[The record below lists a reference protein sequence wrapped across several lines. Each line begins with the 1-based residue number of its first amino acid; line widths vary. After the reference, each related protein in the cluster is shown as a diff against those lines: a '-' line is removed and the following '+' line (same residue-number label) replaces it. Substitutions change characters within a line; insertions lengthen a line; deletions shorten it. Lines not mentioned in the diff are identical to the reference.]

1 MLRSMLGTI
10 PGIEYSGDD
19 SLQII
24 FYLLIRV
31 YIYIF
36 VGFRENF
43 MQQIKLLFKDTFH
56 CVMLEYSICMFCMG
70 NAMKTVSG
78 HSVAIQLISM
88 TNYKEISVKKIL
100 YTQRVL

>member
-1 MLRSMLGTI
+1 MLGTI

-88 TNYKEISVKKIL
+88 TNYKEIRVKEIL
-100 YTQRVL
+100 YAQRVL